1 MCASFFKPMKV
12 DQDLAGTMMVLTPM
26 GLVYLITTIAVMIW
40 VLVVNKPTP
49 TYQQGDFVRLLVS
62 GEVGQ
67 VTKSSCRAFNAEC
80 SYNIRVGNHD
90 TVAYKAFELD
100 ADIHIQPGN

>member
-1 MCASFFKPMKV
+1 MNASFFSPIVMNT
-12 DQDLAGTMMVLTPM
+12 DSRELELTLM
-26 GLVYLITTIAVMIW
+26 GGVYTLSLIATFIWTLIT
-40 VLVVNKPTP
+40 NCPTP
-49 TYQQGDFVRLLVS
+49 VYQEGDFVRLLVS

-90 TVAYKAFELD
+90 TVTYKAFELD